1 MNIIILGGSGY
12 LGTALAK
19 YLSNFYKITLCT
31 RKPSKAKYLKNTC
44 AIVKTKYY
52 SKKFLKKI
60 LLNQNIL
67 INCIG
72 ITSSVLKIN
81 PDKKKIKD
89 KVLLNIIRACSD
101 KNLRIIHFSSIQVY
115 ENYENKKIINEKSS
129 IKGISN
135 YTKSHLDC
143 ENILLRNKDNYHLTI
158 VRLASVFGIS
168 FYQNYGEQKNNLLN
182 RACNDAIQKKRIVI
196 RNKNIARNFVPIK
209 VFLILMKKI
218 VNFDKKFIIVNL
230 GYKTYSLYQVSKMIS
245 KYYGIITKKKLD
257 IIFQKNKK
265 NVTKK
270 FKYLSN
276 LLKIKFK
283 KKIFED
289 EIKNTLKIY
298 LINYENKK

>member
-31 RKPSKAKYLKNTC
+31 RKPSKLKYLKDTC
-44 AIVKTKYY
+44 TIVKTKNY

-60 LLNQNIL
+60 IFNQNIL
-67 INCIG
+67 INCTG
-72 ITSSVLKIN
+72 ITSNQLKIN
-81 PDKKKIKD
+81 PNKKKIKD
-89 KVLLNIIRACSD
+89 KILLNIIRACSD

-115 ENYENKKIINEKSS
+115 ENYENKKIITEKSS
-129 IKGISN
+129 VKGISN

-158 VRLASVFGIS
+158 IRLASVFGIN

-209 VFLILMKKI
+209 VFLIFMKRI
-218 VNFDKKFIIVNL
+218 INFDKKFIIVNL
-230 GYKTYSLYQVSKMIS
+230 GYKTYSLSQVSKIIS
-245 KYYGIITKKKLD
+245 KYYGNITKKKLD
-257 IIFQKNKK
+257 INFQKNKK
-265 NVTKK
+265 IVNKK

-276 LLKIKFK
+276 FIKIKFK

-289 EIKNTLKIY
+289 EIKNTLKLY
-298 LINYENKK
+298 LMNYENKK